1 MKRFFT
7 LSMIALFAIAGFAA
21 PQEAT
26 MDTTELI
33 FRHFYEGHPFYHPD
47 WKSWTITL
55 QNDNYQFDFEIY
67 GGTPTDPTGTY
78 TEEDLDS
85 YTSKA
90 FIPVANGKTSYYK
103 TCNLTIK
110 KEYIGASLIK
120 YVLDA
125 ELVTTLGRETGATVN
140 GIFKL
145 HAEQESIVPVA
156 YYDEAIYHCVI
167 TPNEAGFTLEGKND
181 TMDVDLSFLTNQG
194 IVGFY
199 THKSLDVDNTQ
210 LVRLGTPYE
219 IISMDGGIVSSPN
232 IYNSITYVAMM
243 EIVAGSEED
252 TIFINLAME
261 APVVPTDTIDINCY
275 NLILDASAGTPE
287 QRLIIATAHNDDY
300 DIYLGYNDILIRDSA
315 AYDGINA
322 MAYITEIATESTI
335 NALTTSII
343 VKGNKQDG
351 YLLTGQIIGNNHKL
365 YNLNLTN
372 ILPEKK
378 DTIDINFTTNSK
390 AMFDIDELGL
400 YELQLANYNEEYSV
414 AFDILNIN
422 RILLTEEFEIT
433 DLYIDKAEMAT
444 YLTKHTEDGE
454 VNVEMIKVDGT
465 IVQKND
471 TTFLTATITGMDLV
485 LYNVSMFY
493 TVPTP
498 TDTISYTFNQN
509 NTLFT
514 NALPQGIFILEGMT
528 DDGQAMCN
536 IQVNR
541 ITTGSPEGTFI
552 CDGKFEENQF
562 EPFETYVSIL
572 KDPAK
577 QEYETHYMQKG
588 EMTVTI
594 DKENLLVVATASF
607 ICDDAILYQLSLTA
621 PYEIPHL
628 PEDAEDEGAN
638 YTFGRNTEV
647 FVMDD
652 YLESNGYIEYILY
665 VENPFNML
673 DLIFFIDE
681 TDPDIIIPE
690 GVYPFGAYGSKN
702 HVLASRGM
710 AQDSQTGEIY
720 PLPSYYQTLD
730 ELSQPYGYFLVAGQ
744 VTVEK
749 VDGHIVL
756 NVDAIN
762 SNYLPVKILYDPSIT
777 AVENVENTPSNSI
790 HKQLINGQLLII
802 HNNEVYTAT
811 GVRVK

>member
-125 ELVTTLGRETGATVN
+125 ELVTTLGRETGAPVN

-351 YLLTGQIIGNNHKL
+351 YLLTGQVIGNNHKL

-562 EPFETYVSIL
+562 EPFETYVSL
-572 KDPAK
+572 LTDPAK

-594 DKENLLVVATASF
+594 DEEGMLHAQASF
-607 ICDDAILYQLSLTA
+607 ICDDAKLYNLTFA
-621 PYEIPHL
+621 VPFERPRLPY
-628 PEDAEDEGAN
+628 DAEEEGVE
-638 YTFGRNTEV
+638 YTYGADAIIQTEE
-647 FVMDD
+647 D
-652 YLESNGYIEYILY
+652 YVAS
-665 VENPFNML
+665 
-673 DLIFFIDE
+673 DSLIFYDIYAPDFSNKTSLVFFITEKDA
-681 TDPDIIIPE
+681 DIIIPE
-690 GVYPFGAYGSKN
+690 GVYPFENSWNVGTA
-702 HVLASRGM
+702 LASRGLG
-710 AQDSQTGEIY
+710 AEDGVA
-720 PLPSYYQTLD
+720 LPSYYVEMD
-730 ELSQPYGYFLVAGQ
+730 EYGYGIDGRGYFLVAGQ

-749 VDGHIVL
+749 VNGHIVM
-756 NVDAIN
+756 NIDAVN
-762 SNYLPVKILYDPSIT
+762 SYDLPVKILYDPSIT
-777 AVENVENTPSNSI
+777 AVENVENTPSHSI

-802 HNNEVYTAT
+802 RNNEVYTAT

>member
-78 TEEDLDS
+78 TEEDLDP

-125 ELVTTLGRETGATVN
+125 ELVTTLGRETGAPVN

-351 YLLTGQIIGNNHKL
+351 YLLTGQVIGNNHKL

-562 EPFETYVSIL
+562 EPFETYVSL
-572 KDPAK
+572 LTDPAK

-594 DKENLLVVATASF
+594 DEEGMLHAQASF
-607 ICDDAILYQLSLTA
+607 ICDDAKLYNLTFA
-621 PYEIPHL
+621 VPFERPRLPY
-628 PEDAEDEGAN
+628 DAEEEGVE
-638 YTFGRNTEV
+638 YTYGADAIIQTEE
-647 FVMDD
+647 D
-652 YLESNGYIEYILY
+652 YVAS
-665 VENPFNML
+665 
-673 DLIFFIDE
+673 DSLIFYDIYAPDFSNKTSLVFFITEKDA
-681 TDPDIIIPE
+681 DIIIPE
-690 GVYPFGAYGSKN
+690 GVYPFENSWNVGTA
-702 HVLASRGM
+702 LASRGLG
-710 AQDSQTGEIY
+710 AEDGVA
-720 PLPSYYQTLD
+720 LPSYYVEMD
-730 ELSQPYGYFLVAGQ
+730 EYGYGIDGRGYFLVAGQ

-749 VDGHIVL
+749 VNGHIVM
-756 NVDAIN
+756 NIDAVN
-762 SNYLPVKILYDPSIT
+762 SYDLPVKILYDPSIT
-777 AVENVENTPSNSI
+777 AVENVENTPSHSI

-802 HNNEVYTAT
+802 RNNEVYTAT

>member
-125 ELVTTLGRETGATVN
+125 ELVTTLGRETGAPVN

-594 DKENLLVVATASF
+594 DEEGMLHAQASF
-607 ICDDAILYQLSLTA
+607 ICDDAKLYNLTFA
-621 PYEIPHL
+621 VPFERPRLPY
-628 PEDAEDEGAN
+628 DAEEEGVE
-638 YTFGRNTEV
+638 YTYGADAIIQTE
-647 FVMDD
+647 D
-652 YLESNGYIEYILY
+652 YVAS
-665 VENPFNML
+665 
-673 DLIFFIDE
+673 DSLIFYDIYAPDFSNKTSLVFFITEKDA
-681 TDPDIIIPE
+681 DIIIPE
-690 GVYPFGAYGSKN
+690 GVYPFENSWNVGTA
-702 HVLASRGM
+702 LASRGLG
-710 AQDSQTGEIY
+710 AEDGVA
-720 PLPSYYQTLD
+720 LPSYYVEMD
-730 ELSQPYGYFLVAGQ
+730 EYGYGIDGRGYFLVAGQ

-749 VDGHIVL
+749 VNGHIVM
-756 NVDAIN
+756 NIDAVN
-762 SNYLPVKILYDPSIT
+762 SYDLPVKILYDPSIT
-777 AVENVENTPSNSI
+777 AVENVENTPSHSI

-802 HNNEVYTAT
+802 RNNEVYTAT

>member
-33 FRHFYEGHPFYHPD
+33 FRHFYEGHPFYHPN

-125 ELVTTLGRETGATVN
+125 ELVTTLGRETGAPVN

-210 LVRLGTPYE
+210 IVRLGTPYE

-351 YLLTGQIIGNNHKL
+351 YLLTGQVIGNNHKL

-594 DKENLLVVATASF
+594 DEEGMLHAQASF
-607 ICDDAILYQLSLTA
+607 ICDDAKLYNLTFA
-621 PYEIPHL
+621 VPFERPRLPY
-628 PEDAEDEGAN
+628 DAEEEGVE
-638 YTFGRNTEV
+638 YTYGADAIIQTE
-647 FVMDD
+647 D
-652 YLESNGYIEYILY
+652 YVAS
-665 VENPFNML
+665 
-673 DLIFFIDE
+673 DSLIFYDIYAPDFSNKTSLVFFITEKDA
-681 TDPDIIIPE
+681 DIIIPE
-690 GVYPFGAYGSKN
+690 GVYPFENSWNVGTA
-702 HVLASRGM
+702 LASRGLG
-710 AQDSQTGEIY
+710 AEDGVA
-720 PLPSYYQTLD
+720 LPSYYVEMD
-730 ELSQPYGYFLVAGQ
+730 EYGYGIDGRGYFLVAGQ

-749 VDGHIVL
+749 VNGHIVM
-756 NVDAIN
+756 NIDAVN
-762 SNYLPVKILYDPSIT
+762 SYDLPVKILYDPSKT

-802 HNNEVYTAT
+802 RNNEVYTAT

>member
-78 TEEDLDS
+78 TEEDLDP

-125 ELVTTLGRETGATVN
+125 ELVTTLGRETGAPVN

-351 YLLTGQIIGNNHKL
+351 YLLTGQVIGNNHKL

-572 KDPAK
+572 KDPVK

-594 DKENLLVVATASF
+594 DEEGMLHAQASF
-607 ICDDAILYQLSLTA
+607 ICDDAKLYNLTFA
-621 PYEIPHL
+621 VPFERPRLPY
-628 PEDAEDEGAN
+628 DAEEEGVE
-638 YTFGRNTEV
+638 YTYGADAIIQTE
-647 FVMDD
+647 D
-652 YLESNGYIEYILY
+652 YVAS
-665 VENPFNML
+665 
-673 DLIFFIDE
+673 DCLIFYDIYAPDFSNKTSLVFFITEKDA
-681 TDPDIIIPE
+681 DIIIPE
-690 GVYPFGAYGSKN
+690 GVYPFENSWNVGTA
-702 HVLASRGM
+702 LASRGLG
-710 AQDSQTGEIY
+710 AEDGVA
-720 PLPSYYQTLD
+720 LPSYYVEMD
-730 ELSQPYGYFLVAGQ
+730 EYGYGIDGRGYFLVAGQ

-749 VDGHIVL
+749 VNGHIVM
-756 NVDAIN
+756 NIDAVN
-762 SNYLPVKILYDPSIT
+762 SYDLPVKILYDPSKT
-777 AVENVENTPSNSI
+777 AVENVENTPSHSI

-802 HNNEVYTAT
+802 RNNEVYTAT

>member
-78 TEEDLDS
+78 TEEDLDP

-125 ELVTTLGRETGATVN
+125 ELVTTLGRETGAPVN

-351 YLLTGQIIGNNHKL
+351 YLLTGQVIGNNHKL

-594 DKENLLVVATASF
+594 DEEGMLHAQASF
-607 ICDDAILYQLSLTA
+607 ICDDAKLYNLTFA
-621 PYEIPHL
+621 VPFERPRLPY
-628 PEDAEDEGAN
+628 DAEEEGVE
-638 YTFGRNTEV
+638 YTYGADAIIKTE
-647 FVMDD
+647 D
-652 YLESNGYIEYILY
+652 YVAS
-665 VENPFNML
+665 
-673 DLIFFIDE
+673 DSLIFYDIYAPDFSNKTSLVFFITEKDA
-681 TDPDIIIPE
+681 DIIIPE
-690 GVYPFGAYGSKN
+690 GVYPFENSWNVGTA
-702 HVLASRGM
+702 LASRGLG
-710 AQDSQTGEIY
+710 AEDGVA
-720 PLPSYYQTLD
+720 LPSYYVEMD
-730 ELSQPYGYFLVAGQ
+730 EYGYGIDGRGYFLVAGQ

-749 VDGHIVL
+749 VNGHIVM
-756 NVDAIN
+756 NIDAVN
-762 SNYLPVKILYDPSIT
+762 SYDLPVKILYDPSIT
-777 AVENVENTPSNSI
+777 AVENVENTPSHSI

-802 HNNEVYTAT
+802 RNNEVYTAT

>member
-351 YLLTGQIIGNNHKL
+351 YLLTGQVIGNNHKL

-562 EPFETYVSIL
+562 EPFETYVSL
-572 KDPAK
+572 LTDPAK

-594 DKENLLVVATASF
+594 DEEGMLHAQASF
-607 ICDDAILYQLSLTA
+607 ICDDAKLYNLTFA
-621 PYEIPHL
+621 VPFERPRLPY
-628 PEDAEDEGAN
+628 DAEEEGVE
-638 YTFGRNTEV
+638 YTYGADAIIQTEE
-647 FVMDD
+647 D
-652 YLESNGYIEYILY
+652 YVAS
-665 VENPFNML
+665 
-673 DLIFFIDE
+673 DSLIFYDIYAPDFSNKTSLVFFITEKDA
-681 TDPDIIIPE
+681 DIIIPE
-690 GVYPFGAYGSKN
+690 GVYPFENSWNVGTA
-702 HVLASRGM
+702 LASRGLG
-710 AQDSQTGEIY
+710 AEDGVA
-720 PLPSYYQTLD
+720 LPSYYVEMD
-730 ELSQPYGYFLVAGQ
+730 EYGYGIDGRGYFLVAGQ

-749 VDGHIVL
+749 VNGHIVM
-756 NVDAIN
+756 NIDAVN
-762 SNYLPVKILYDPSIT
+762 SYDLPVKILYDPSIT
-777 AVENVENTPSNSI
+777 AVENVENTPSHSI

-802 HNNEVYTAT
+802 RNNEVYTAT

>member
-125 ELVTTLGRETGATVN
+125 ELVTTLGRETGAPVN

-351 YLLTGQIIGNNHKL
+351 YLLTGQVIGNNHKL

-594 DKENLLVVATASF
+594 DEEGMLHAQASF
-607 ICDDAILYQLSLTA
+607 ICDDAKLYNLTFA
-621 PYEIPHL
+621 VPFERPRLPY
-628 PEDAEDEGAN
+628 DAEEEGVE
-638 YTFGRNTEV
+638 YTYGADAIIQTE
-647 FVMDD
+647 D
-652 YLESNGYIEYILY
+652 YVAS
-665 VENPFNML
+665 
-673 DLIFFIDE
+673 DSLIFYDIYAPDFSNKTSLVFFITEKDA
-681 TDPDIIIPE
+681 DIIIPE
-690 GVYPFGAYGSKN
+690 GVYPFENSWNVGTA
-702 HVLASRGM
+702 LASRGLG
-710 AQDSQTGEIY
+710 AEDGVA
-720 PLPSYYQTLD
+720 LPSYYVEMD
-730 ELSQPYGYFLVAGQ
+730 EYGYGIDGRGYFLVAGQ

-749 VDGHIVL
+749 VNGHIVM
-756 NVDAIN
+756 NIDAVN
-762 SNYLPVKILYDPSIT
+762 SYDLPVKILYDPSIT
-777 AVENVENTPSNSI
+777 AVENVENTPSHSI

-802 HNNEVYTAT
+802 RNNEVYTAT